1 MIKRSTIGTNPL
13 DEILSNPLGA
23 AIPDRRTGSGSSPL
37 QEGGK
42 QKNGNRP
49 AGPLSVADYL
59 YDDHKQRSQ
68 VHAVSQKNGSQRKS
82 RNSQEGPAPAA
93 QGTSEVLPA
102 TGQLSERL
110 VELEEENLCLKW
122 ALGIILTP
130 LVLLALLG

>member
-1 MIKRSTIGTNPL
+1 MMKRSTIGTNPL
-13 DEILSNPLGA
+13 DEIISNPLGA
-23 AIPDRRTGSGSSPL
+23 AIPDQHTGSGSSAL

-49 AGPLSVADYL
+49 AGPHSVADHL
-59 YDDHKQRSQ
+59 YDDQKQRTQ
-68 VHAVSQKNGSQRKS
+68 LHAVSQKNGSQRKS
-82 RNSQEGPAPAA
+82 RNSQEGPVPAA
-93 QGTSEVLPA
+93 HVTSEGLPA
-102 TGQLSERL
+102 TGPLSERL